1 MKGNDGKYMRLLLG
15 VVALFILAACASIGR
30 PGGGEYDY
38 EPPKFV
44 RSNPAIGE
52 KNVNRNRISIE
63 FDENVQ
69 VEDVMNKVVVSP
81 AQKTMPSITANGRR
95 VSVEIRDTLLPNTTY
110 TVDFSDAIRD
120 LNESNVLDGFA
131 IDFST
136 GDSID
141 SMRISGM
148 VFEASNLEPAQGMLV
163 GVYSNLSDTAI
174 TTLPMERI
182 AKTNQL
188 GQFTIRGLKPGEYR
202 IFALNDLNRDYHW
215 DRTEDIAF
223 YDMTIKPAIRD
234 SVVADTVTNALGQD
248 SVIFRTMRFYTP
260 DDILLTWFNE
270 GYKAQYLKDYS
281 RPTQRRLLINMGAPS
296 DTLPEITVANGP
308 LAGKNIKEWAK
319 LNSNPTRDTLEYFIT
334 DTTLLA
340 QDTLLLAMHYLRTD
354 TAQMLTWGDDTVRAI
369 YKAPHVSKKD
379 LKKQLKA
386 KVEAK
391 QKRRLQM
398 AQSLLPDTL
407 REDTLYLNPLLRD
420 TLMLDSL
427 IGPDLTFINFQS
439 KGGSAQEIYLPLTFT
454 VDQPLDSI
462 KQSGIHFEMMR
473 DTLWDTITAPTLVL
487 DDSLGLGLLKYRMD
501 YKWEPGTKYK
511 LSIDSA
517 ALVGIYNEWNRPLTF
532 EFTTKALEDYS
543 ALFLNVTGVTDSA
556 VVEIIGKDDKPVMSA
571 PLVGGVAEFP
581 YLQPGDIYARLY
593 IDRNGNGKYDTG
605 NLLENIQPEEVFYF
619 PKKLTLKKNWDVEQ
633 SWNIYETAV
642 DLQKPKELVK
652 NKPKEKKK
660 RRRNP
665 DGSYVRDEEED
676 EEYDEEEDYGYDQ
689 NFFGPGNRNGTSNV
703 GDYNYINNL
712 NNRRR

>member
-1 MKGNDGKYMRLLLG
+1 MRLLL
-15 VVALFILAACASIGR
+15 VVAALFILAACASIGR
-30 PGGGEYDY
+30 PNGGEYDY

-44 RSNPAIGE
+44 KSNPAIGE
-52 KNVNRNRISIE
+52 KNVTRNRIDIE

-81 AQKTMPSITANGRR
+81 AQKTMPAITANGHR
-95 VSVEIRDTLLPNTTY
+95 VTVELRDTLLPNTTY
-110 TVDFSDAIRD
+110 TIDFSDAIRD

-148 VFEASNLEPAQGMLV
+148 VFEAGTLEPAQGMIV

-174 TTLPMERI
+174 TTLPLERI

-202 IFALNDLNRDYHW
+202 IYALNDLNRDYHW

-223 YDMTIKPAIRD
+223 YDMTISPSIRD
-234 SVVADTVTNALGQD
+234 SVVADTVMNELGQD
-248 SVIFRTMRFYTP
+248 SVIFRTLRYYSP

-281 RPTQRRLLINMGAPS
+281 RPSRRQLVINFGAPS

-308 LAGKNIKEWAK
+308 LAGLNIREWAK

-354 TAQMLTWGDDTVRAI
+354 TAQMLTWGEDTVRTI
-369 YKAPHVSKKD
+369 YKAPHISKKD
-379 LKKQLKA
+379 AKKQQKA
-386 KVEAK
+386 LEEAK
-391 QKRRLQM
+391 EKRRLKM

-427 IGPDLTFINFQS
+427 IGPDLTFLNFQS
-439 KGGSAQEIYLPLTFT
+439 KGSSTQDVYLPLKFT
-454 VDQPLDSI
+454 VDQPLDTII
-462 KQSGIHFEMMR
+462 KSGIHFEMLR
-473 DTLWDTITAPTLVL
+473 DTIWDTIPAPELVL
-487 DDSLGLGLLKYRMD
+487 DDTLRLGMLKYRMD
-501 YKWEPGTKYK
+501 YKWQPATKYR
-511 LSIDSA
+511 LSVDSA
-517 ALVGIYNEWNRPLTF
+517 ALVGIYNEWNKPYTF

-543 ALFLNVTGVTDSA
+543 ALYFNVTGVSDSA
-556 VVEIIGKDDKPVMSA
+556 IVEIISKDDKPIMSA
-571 PLVGGVAEFP
+571 PLKNGVAEFP
-581 YLQPGDIYARLY
+581 YLQPGDIYARLF

-605 NLLENIQPEEVFYF
+605 NLLEQIQPEEMFYF

-633 SWNIYETAV
+633 SWDIYETAV
-642 DLQKPKELVK
+642 DMQKPKELVK
-652 NKPKEKKK
+652 NKPKENKK

-665 DGSYVRDEEED
+665 DGSYVKDDKDGEYDDEED
-676 EEYDEEEDYGYDQ
+676 DYGNEGD
-689 NFFGPGNRNGTSNV
+689 FFGPGNRNGTSNV
-703 GDYNYINNL
+703 GDYNYLNNL
-712 NNRRR
+712 RR

>member
-52 KNVNRNRISIE
+52 KNVSRNRISIE

-69 VEDVMNKVVVSP
+69 VEDVINKVVVSP
-81 AQKTMPSITANGRR
+81 AQKTMPSITANGHR

-174 TTLPMERI
+174 ATLPMERI

-223 YDMTIKPAIRD
+223 YDMTITPAIRD
-234 SVVADTVTNALGQD
+234 SVVADTIPNAFGQD
-248 SVIFRTMRFYTP
+248 SVVFRTLRFYTP

-281 RPTQRRLLINMGAPS
+281 RPTQRRLLINLGAPS
-296 DTLPEITVANGP
+296 DTFPEITIANGP
-308 LAGKNIKEWAK
+308 MAGKNIREWAK

-334 DTTLLA
+334 DTTLIA
-340 QDTLLLAMHYLRTD
+340 QDTLFLAMHYLRTD

-369 YKAPHVSKKD
+369 YKAPHVSKKE
-379 LKKQLKA
+379 LKKQQKA
-386 KVEAK
+386 KEEAK

-427 IGPDLTFINFQS
+427 IGPELTFISFQS

-473 DTLWDTITAPTLVL
+473 DTLWDTITAPQLVL
-487 DDSLGLGLLKYRMD
+487 DDTLGLGLLKYRMD

-511 LSIDSA
+511 LTIDSA
-517 ALVGIYNEWNRPLTF
+517 ALVGIYNEWNRPLAF

-543 ALFLNVTGVTDSA
+543 ALFFNVTGVTDSA
-556 VVEIIGKDDKPVMSA
+556 IIEIIGKDDKPVMSA
-571 PLVGGVAEFP
+571 PLKGGIAEFP

-633 SWNIYETAV
+633 SWNIFETPV

-665 DGSYVRDEEED
+665 DGSYVREEED
-676 EEYDEEEDYGYDQ
+676 EEYDEEEEDYGYDD

-703 GDYNYINNL
+703 GDYNYMNNF

>member
-1 MKGNDGKYMRLLLG
+1 MKGNDGKYMRLLL
-15 VVALFILAACASIGR
+15 VVGALFILAACASIGR

-38 EPPKFV
+38 VPPKFI
-44 RSNPAIGE
+44 RSNPSIGE
-52 KNVNRNRISIE
+52 KNVTRNRISIE

-81 AQKTMPSITANGRR
+81 AQKTMPAITANGHR
-95 VSVEIRDTLLPNTTY
+95 VSVELRDTLIPNTTY
-110 TVDFSDAIRD
+110 TIDFSDAIRD

-148 VFEASNLEPAQGMLV
+148 VFEAGTLEPAQGMLV

-202 IFALNDLNRDYHW
+202 IFALNDLNRDFHW

-223 YDMTIKPAIRD
+223 YDMTISPSIRD
-234 SVVADTVTNALGQD
+234 SVVADTVTNEVGQD
-248 SVIFRTMRFYTP
+248 SVIFRTLRFYSP

-270 GYKAQYLKDYS
+270 GYKSQYLKDYS
-281 RPTQRRLLINMGAPS
+281 RPTRRQLLINLGAPS
-296 DTLPEITVANGP
+296 DTLPEITIANGP
-308 LAGKNIKEWAK
+308 LAGLNIREWAK

-354 TAQMLTWGDDTVRAI
+354 TAQMLTWGDDTVRAV

-379 LKKQLKA
+379 AKKQQKA
-386 KVEAK
+386 MQEAK
-391 QKRRLQM
+391 EKRRLKM

-427 IGPDLTFINFQS
+427 IGPDLTFLNFQS
-439 KGGSAQEIYLPLTFT
+439 KGSSTQEVYLPLRFS
-454 VDQPLDSI
+454 VDQPLDTI
-462 KQSGIHFEMMR
+462 IRSGIHFEVQR
-473 DTLWDTITAPTLVL
+473 DTLWDTIAAPELMLEDT
-487 DDSLGLGLLKYRMD
+487 LGLGVLKYHMD
-501 YKWEPGTKYK
+501 YKWEPATKYR
-511 LSIDSA
+511 LSVDSA
-517 ALVGIYNEWNRPLTF
+517 ALVGIYDEWNKPYTL

-543 ALFLNVTGVTDSA
+543 ALYFNVTGVRDSA
-556 VVEIIGKDDKPVMSA
+556 IVEIIGKDDKPLMSA
-571 PLVGGVAEFP
+571 PLKNGMAEFP
-581 YLQPGDIYARLY
+581 YLQPGDIYARLF

-605 NLLENIQPEEVFYF
+605 NLLEQIQPEEMFYF

-633 SWNIYETAV
+633 SWDIYETAV
-642 DLQKPKELVK
+642 DMQKPKELVK

-665 DGSYVRDEEED
+665 DGSYVKDDEDGDYEDED
-676 EEYDEEEDYGYDQ
+676 EEDDYGYDGD
-689 NFFGPGNRNGTSNV
+689 FFGPGNRNGTSNV
-703 GDYNYINNL
+703 GDYNYFNNL
-712 NNRRR
+712 RR